1 MVSVEISGIKLKNPV
16 LLASGIMDEQGD
28 SMVKA
33 AKNGAGGVV
42 TKSIGKEERNG
53 YKNPVVI
60 EIDTGIINA
69 IGLANPGID
78 NFKDEIKKVK
88 ENGIPVIGSI
98 FGNKD
103 DFTLLAKKMEEYGV
117 DAVELNLSCP
127 HVKGFGSEIGQ
138 DPELVEEIIN
148 EIKRKVNI
156 PIFAKLTPNITNIV
170 EIAMSASKADALVLI
185 NTVKAIS
192 IDIYAKRPILSNY
205 VGGYSGPGIKPIGLR
220 AVYDVRKEMDIPIIG
235 VGGINN
241 WKDAVEYILAGA
253 KAVQVGTAIY
263 YYGFSVFRKI
273 NEGIE
278 KYMEKEGFNTI
289 DEFSGL
295 AVK

>member
-156 PIFAKLTPNITNIV
+156 PIFAKLTPNITNII